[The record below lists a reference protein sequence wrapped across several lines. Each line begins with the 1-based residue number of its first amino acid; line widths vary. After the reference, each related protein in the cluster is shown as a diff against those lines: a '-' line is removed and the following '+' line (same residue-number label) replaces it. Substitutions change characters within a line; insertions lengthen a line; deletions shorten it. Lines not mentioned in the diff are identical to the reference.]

1 MCFSSPHSTS
11 QAVSISSGVPCRTC
25 CLFILTFFTT
35 YNLCFRNSY
44 RFRHSFNYYI
54 YVNYLD
60 ALWLIVVI
68 LHFITFQ
75 DLSSY
80 FFFICQ
86 VQGLYLQLRFSGG
99 AHQKQKFLWHY
110 LSHTMCVCVCVL
122 SHEQHPGQP
131 KNSWVTK
138 FPLNTLQTLLVFPS
152 LLRLCW
158 WNLRASQIL
167 IPLLSDL
174 SLYFIF
180 FCLDQ

>member
-110 LSHTMCVCVCVL
+110 LSHTMCVCVCVCCHMSSIQASQRIL
-122 SHEQHPGQP
+122 GSQ
-131 KNSWVTK
+131 N
-138 FPLNTLQTLLVFPS
+138 S
-152 LLRLCW
+152 LLT
-158 WNLRASQIL
+158 
-167 IPLLSDL
+167 
-174 SLYFIF
+174 LYRHCLF
-180 FCLDQ
+180 FLPSYVYVGGI